1 MLYIFDMG
9 GVVTN
14 SAVLDDK
21 LSKVLGISVEEFER
35 ICGKKTDGANKGQ
48 LESLG
53 LFSLCSDGIIDTN
66 EFWAEFSKRSGI
78 AVKNR
83 LVQVAFS
90 SCKKR
95 KNCCNCK
102 GFAFGGKQSCVRN
115 KHSFCALF

>member
-21 LSKVLGISVEEFER
+21 LCKVLGISVEEFER

-78 AVKNR
+78 AVKTDWFR
-83 LVQVAFS
+83 WLFHP
-90 SCKKR
+90 
-95 KNCCNCK
+95 
-102 GFAFGGKQSCVRN
+102 VRN
-115 KHSFCALF
+115 EKTVAIVKTLRSEGNRVVCGTNTVSAH